1 MQLKQLEKI
10 PNSSAQEMKNIKKK
24 KVEHSLLAKSLH
36 WVFVV
41 MFGYGVFKQIQSKEQ
56 LNDAGLLKTEVLF
69 ALIFLAFIVFRFI
82 YMKKKYKT
90 SLPSETPAL
99 HRLAAKFIHISMYVS
114 LSGIAISGLGIGF
127 LFWVGYQN
135 SYLIEF
141 TIRSHEA
148 FFSAAIWLI
157 FLHVLA
163 AIYHRV
169 RHDFV
174 WSSMVP
180 FLKE

>member
-1 MQLKQLEKI
+1 
-10 PNSSAQEMKNIKKK
+10 
-24 KVEHSLLAKSLH
+24 
-36 WVFVV
+36 

-56 LNDAGLLKTEVLF
+56 LNDAGLLKAEVLF

-114 LSGIAISGLGIGF
+114 LSGIAITGLGIGF
-127 LFWVGYQN
+127 LFWLGYHN

-157 FLHVLA
+157 SLHVLA
-163 AIYHRV
+163 AIYHRA

-180 FLKE
+180 FLKEEN

>member
-1 MQLKQLEKI
+1 
-10 PNSSAQEMKNIKKK
+10 
-24 KVEHSLLAKSLH
+24 
-36 WVFVV
+36 
-41 MFGYGVFKQIQSKEQ
+41 
-56 LNDAGLLKTEVLF
+56 
-69 ALIFLAFIVFRFI
+69 
-82 YMKKKYKT
+82 
-90 SLPSETPAL
+90 
-99 HRLAAKFIHISMYVS
+99 MYVS

-169 RHDFV
+169 LHDFV

>member
-1 MQLKQLEKI
+1 
-10 PNSSAQEMKNIKKK
+10 
-24 KVEHSLLAKSLH
+24 
-36 WVFVV
+36 
-41 MFGYGVFKQIQSKEQ
+41 
-56 LNDAGLLKTEVLF
+56 
-69 ALIFLAFIVFRFI
+69 
-82 YMKKKYKT
+82 MKKKYKT

-127 LFWVGYQN
+127 LFWLGYHN

-157 FLHVLA
+157 SLHVLA

-180 FLKE
+180 FLKEEN

>member
-1 MQLKQLEKI
+1 
-10 PNSSAQEMKNIKKK
+10 
-24 KVEHSLLAKSLH
+24 
-36 WVFVV
+36 
-41 MFGYGVFKQIQSKEQ
+41 
-56 LNDAGLLKTEVLF
+56 
-69 ALIFLAFIVFRFI
+69 
-82 YMKKKYKT
+82 
-90 SLPSETPAL
+90 
-99 HRLAAKFIHISMYVS
+99 MYVT

-127 LFWVGYQN
+127 LFWLGYEN

-141 TIRSHEA
+141 TIWSHES

-157 FLHVLA
+157 SLHVLA

-180 FLKE
+180 FLKEENKKEE

>member
-1 MQLKQLEKI
+1 
-10 PNSSAQEMKNIKKK
+10 
-24 KVEHSLLAKSLH
+24 
-36 WVFVV
+36 
-41 MFGYGVFKQIQSKEQ
+41 
-56 LNDAGLLKTEVLF
+56 
-69 ALIFLAFIVFRFI
+69 
-82 YMKKKYKT
+82 MKKKYKT

>member
-1 MQLKQLEKI
+1 
-10 PNSSAQEMKNIKKK
+10 MKNLKTKR
-24 KVEHSLLAKSLH
+24 VEHSLLAKSLH

-41 MFGYGVFKQIQSKEQ
+41 VFAYGVFKQIQSKEQ
-56 LNDAGLLKTEVLF
+56 LNDAELLKTEILF
-69 ALIFLAFIVFRFI
+69 ALIFLVFIVFRFI
-82 YMKKKYKT
+82 YMKNKYTT
-90 SLPSETPAL
+90 SLPSETPTL
-99 HRLAAKFIHISMYVS
+99 HRLAAKFIHISMYIA

-127 LFWVGYQN
+127 LFLLGYQN

-141 TIRSHEA
+141 TIWSHES

-157 FLHVLA
+157 VLHVLA

-180 FLKE
+180 FLKEENEKE

>member
-1 MQLKQLEKI
+1 MKKIKEKR
-10 PNSSAQEMKNIKKK
+10 
-24 KVEHSLLAKSLH
+24 VEHSLLAKSLH

-127 LFWVGYQN
+127 LFWLGYQN

-157 FLHVLA
+157 SLHVLA

-180 FLKE
+180 FLKEEN

>member
-1 MQLKQLEKI
+1 
-10 PNSSAQEMKNIKKK
+10 MKNIKK

-41 MFGYGVFKQIQSKEQ
+41 MFGYGVLKQIQTKEQ
-56 LNDAGLLKTEVLF
+56 LNDVGLLKMEVLF
-69 ALIFLAFIVFRFI
+69 ALIFLVFLVFRFI
-82 YMKKKYKT
+82 YMKKKYKS
-90 SLPSETPAL
+90 SLPSETSPL
-99 HRLAAKFIHISMYVS
+99 HRLAAKVIHISMYVT

-127 LFWVGYQN
+127 LFWFGYQN

-141 TIRSHEA
+141 TIWSHET

-157 FLHVLA
+157 SLHVLA
-163 AIYHRV
+163 AMYHRV

-180 FLKE
+180 FLKEEDKKA

>member
-1 MQLKQLEKI
+1 M
-10 PNSSAQEMKNIKKK
+10 
-24 KVEHSLLAKSLH
+24 LAKSLH

-41 MFGYGVFKQIQSKEQ
+41 MFGYGVFKQVQNKEQ

-69 ALIFLAFIVFRFI
+69 ALIFLVFIVFRFI
-82 YMKKKYKT
+82 YMKKNYKT
-90 SLPSETPAL
+90 SLPSETPTL
-99 HRLAAKFIHISMYVS
+99 HRLAAKFIHILMYVT
-114 LSGIAISGLGIGF
+114 LSGIAISGLAIGF
-127 LFWVGYQN
+127 LFWLGYQN

-141 TIRSHEA
+141 TISSHES
-148 FFSAAIWLI
+148 FFSAVIWLI
-157 FLHVLA
+157 SLHVLA

-180 FLKE
+180 FLKEQN

>member
-1 MQLKQLEKI
+1 MTNNLKER
-10 PNSSAQEMKNIKKK
+10 

-36 WVFVV
+36 WIFVV

-56 LNDAGLLKTEVLF
+56 LNDLGLLKSEILF
-69 ALIFLAFIVFRFI
+69 ALIFLVFLMLRFV
-82 YMKKKYKT
+82 YMKKEYKS
-90 SLPSETPAL
+90 SLPSETL
-99 HRLAAKFIHISMYVS
+99 IIHRLAAEVIHISMYVT

-127 LFWVGYQN
+127 FFWFGYQKT
-135 SYLIEF
+135 YLIEF
-141 TIRSHEA
+141 TILVHELL
-148 FFSAAIWLI
+148 FSIAIWLI
-157 FLHVLA
+157 SLHLLT

-180 FLKE
+180 FFKEKS